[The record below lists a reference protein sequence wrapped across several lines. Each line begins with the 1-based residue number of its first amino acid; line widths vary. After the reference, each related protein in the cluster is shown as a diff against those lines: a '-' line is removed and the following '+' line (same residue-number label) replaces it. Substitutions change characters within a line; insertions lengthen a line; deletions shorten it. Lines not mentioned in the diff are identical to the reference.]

1 MLDHSNVFLPRVNS
15 CPRVVMI
22 SAVGRG
28 LKSLYAVG
36 PPEKSAGAMELG
48 RRGSR
53 KRADS
58 VSAERRAAIARKAAE
73 KLRRLRLPPYR

>member
-28 LKSLYAVG
+28 LKSLYAG
-36 PPEKSAGAMELG
+36 LLEQSPPEDMASLMKRIDQGP
-48 RRGSR
+48 RRR
-53 KRADS
+53 D
-58 VSAERRAAIARKAAE
+58 
-73 KLRRLRLPPYR
+73 

>member
-28 LKSLYAVG
+28 LKSLYADLLEQSPPGDIATLMKRIDQG
-36 PPEKSAGAMELG
+36 PP
-48 RRGSR
+48 RR
-53 KRADS
+53 D
-58 VSAERRAAIARKAAE
+58 
-73 KLRRLRLPPYR
+73 

>member
-28 LKSLYAVG
+28 LKSLYADLLEQF
-36 PPEKSAGAMELG
+36 PPEDIATLM
-48 RRGSR
+48 
-53 KRADS
+53 KRIDEA
-58 VSAERRAAIARKAAE
+58 
-73 KLRRLRLPPYR
+73 PPRWD